1 MSTTTF
7 AATQPLR
14 HDDSFRAALRLGL
27 LFALL
32 KFALHLATNLWQ
44 AHIGWG
50 YFRDEFYYI
59 ACGHHLAWGYVD
71 HGPVVALQA
80 RLAETLFGKSLAGLR
95 ALSAAAGAARVLL
108 AGLLAWAMGGR
119 RPAQG
124 LAMICVLVAPIYLGL
139 DSYLSMNSFESMFWM
154 TCLLALVLLDQGRI
168 RPVSAWILFGIS
180 AGVGLLNKPSMSFFL
195 LALAL
200 AMLFSPQR
208 RLLFTR
214 YAALGIA
221 LLVAIALPNLLWQ
234 IHNHWPTLEF
244 LHNGRVGNKNIVLGP
259 AAFLLEQWRD
269 LHPLSIF
276 IWIPGLVWLLRRKP
290 YRWLGIMWLLFF
302 AAMLA
307 MHAKDYYVAPVY
319 PLLFAAGGVAWEGR
333 FAKRRLVQRNLAFA
347 FPIAELMLIATA
359 LVVLPL
365 SLPVFTPQTWLR
377 YTKATHLYAQNSN
390 SENDPSGVLPQ
401 FFADRFGWQ
410 EEADKVSAIYHSLSP
425 EDQRKAV
432 VFTTNYG
439 EAGSVL
445 FLKGPA
451 DRPPVISRQNNFW
464 LWGPQGATG
473 EVVIA
478 INGASLSDMLQSYHS
493 CTIAARMDHPLSMP
507 FERRNIYLCHG
518 RVSSFATDWP
528 ELKVYF

>member
-1 MSTTTF
+1 MSTTHV
-7 AATQPLR
+7 AALPLS
-14 HDDSFRAALRLGL
+14 DDASFRAALRLGL

-59 ACGHHLAWGYVD
+59 ACGRHLAWGYVD

-108 AGLLAWAMGGR
+108 AGLLAWALGGR

-124 LAMICVLVAPIYLGL
+124 LAMLCVIVAPIYLGI
-139 DSYLSMNSFESMFWM
+139 DSFLSMNSFESMFWM
-154 TCLLALVLLDQGRI
+154 TCLLALVLLDQDRI

-180 AGVGLLNKPSMSFFL
+180 AGAGLLNKPSMAFFL
-195 LALAL
+195 VALAL
-200 AMLFSPQR
+200 AMLLSPQR

-221 LLVAIALPNLLWQ
+221 ILLAIVTPNLLWE
-234 IHNHWPTLEF
+234 IRNHWPTLEF

-259 AAFLLEQWRD
+259 VSFLIEQGRD
-269 LHPLSIF
+269 LHPLTVF

-290 YRWLGIMWLLFF
+290 HRWLGILWLLFF

-307 MHAKDYYVAPVY
+307 LHAKDYYVAPVY

-333 FAKRRLVQRNLAFA
+333 FAKRRLVQRNFAFA
-347 FPIAELMLIATA
+347 FPVAELTLIVTS
-359 LVVLPL
+359 LIILPL
-365 SLPVFTPQTWLR
+365 SIPVFTPQTWLR
-377 YTKATHLYAQNSN
+377 YTRATHLYKQSSN
-390 SENDPSGVLPQ
+390 SENDPSGILPQ

-425 EDQRKAV
+425 EDQSKAV
-432 VFTTNYG
+432 VFTQNYG
-439 EAGSVL
+439 EAGSLL
-445 FLKGPA
+445 FLKSPA
-451 DRPPVISRQNNFW
+451 DRPPVISGHNNFW

-473 EVVIA
+473 EVVIS
-478 INGASLSDMLQSYHS
+478 INGASLARMLQSYRS
-493 CTIAARMDHPLSMP
+493 CTIAARMDDPLSMP
-507 FERRNIYLCHG
+507 FERRNIYLCYG
-518 RVSSFATDWP
+518 RKASLASDWADA
-528 ELKVYF
+528 KFYY